1 MHTDILYA
9 LKFFNEHLPHKNWFI
24 AGGCAASD
32 VFNDIDVYF
41 HSMEDYNKAIS
52 TIQKFNYSTNNGVTF
67 DLVIEDQV
75 SNPSTKQRTIQF
87 IKRHVGD
94 HISVVESYDLNKSR
108 AVIFPDGSRYYHPS
122 FTEPLHFS
130 LASIHMDTIF
140 RFAKY
145 ITEKHFTPSPHMISV
160 FTELLREPFIEVRD
174 YYDGEHTKVMQFPST
189 QLRTYNQSPE
199 ALQFI
204 YAAIE
209 ALPPDLRMLR
219 YLYLFTCWPIALA
232 PRDDSLS
239 TEHLYAHSKIYNLP
253 HHQRVFDENPEY
265 LI

>member
-9 LKFFNEHLPHKNWFI
+9 LKFFNEHIPHKNWFI

-32 VFNDIDVYF
+32 VFNDIDIYF
-41 HSMEDYNKAIS
+41 HSIEDYKIATDIMQRYDHITSNA
-52 TIQKFNYSTNNGVTF
+52 VTF
-67 DLVIEDQV
+67 SLAIEDQV
-75 SNPSTKQRTIQF
+75 SGPSAKQRTIQF
-87 IKRHVGD
+87 IKRHVGN
-94 HISVVESYDLNKSR
+94 HISVVESFDLNKSR

-130 LASIHMDTIF
+130 LTSFNKDTSP

-145 ITEKHFTPSPHMISV
+145 ITEKHFTPSPHTISIL
-160 FTELLREPFIEVRD
+160 TELLREPFIEVSD
-174 YYDGEHTKVMQFPST
+174 YYNDEQTKVKLSPYT

-199 ALQFI
+199 ALQFA

-219 YLYLFTCWPIALA
+219 YLYLLACWYHAQP

-239 TEHLYAHSKIYNLP
+239 TEHLYAYSKIYNLP
-253 HHQRVFDENPEY
+253 HHERVINENPEY
-265 LI
+265 LL

>member
-9 LKFFNEHLPHKNWFI
+9 LKSFNDHLPHKNWFI

-52 TIQKFNYSTNNGVTF
+52 TIQRFNYSTNNGVTF

-75 SNPSTKQRTIQF
+75 SDPSTKQRTIQF

-94 HISVVESYDLNKSR
+94 HISVVESFDLNKSR

-130 LASIHMDTIF
+130 LASIHKDTIF
-140 RFAKY
+140 RFGKY
-145 ITEKHFTPSPHMISV
+145 INLKHFIPHPDMVPLMAS
-160 FTELLREPFIEVRD
+160 LLAVDTIVVED
-174 YYDGEHTKVMQFPST
+174 YYEGK
-189 QLRTYNQSPE
+189 QLKAQVVPISQVKHYNDSDT

-204 YAAIE
+204 IDAIN
-209 ALPPDLRMLR
+209 LLQPTDRINR
-219 YLYLFTCWPIALA
+219 FTYLFQRWYNKRPPIS
-232 PRDDSLS
+232 DTSS
-239 TEHLYAHSKIYNLP
+239 TEFLYAHHKVYSTPIHP
-253 HHQRVFDENPEY
+253 RIIAENPEY